1 MEKSKAFDRIG
12 NPVKSEH
19 SAPKTHGFRAV
30 RSLHNNDEKVLIS
43 AHIPLTFL
51 AT

>member
-1 MEKSKAFDRIG
+1 MKKSKAFDRIG

-30 RSLHNNDEKVLIS
+30 RSLQKNDEKVRIS
-43 AHIPLTFL
+43 VHIILTFL